1 MMMRNPFLPKKIHVL
16 RFVVFLVFSSL
27 LAFLIMFKTRTML
40 FFGDGNFK
48 YLYTFA
54 PIALCIINLIIIFYV
69 GKHLRDTG
77 IRKCVR

>member
-1 MMMRNPFLPKKIHVL
+1 MMMRNPFLPKKLHVL

-27 LAFLIMFKTRTML
+27 LAFWIMYNTRTML
-40 FFGDGNFK
+40 FFGDGIYK
-48 YLYTFA
+48 YLYTFS
-54 PIALCIINLIIIFYV
+54 PICLCIINLVLIFYI